1 MVSTVSIFD
10 RWQKNFNGRA
20 FFFSVKLSKN
30 SSQFFSHNSTD
41 SKEIIACMYFVKRH
55 WLLDTNFWLLYSSI
69 LKFTDKFMYFIY
81 DFGIVRTIMFDL
93 LTIAEMLLFKI
104 FYMHSYSRIAG
115 VNEYF
120 LTNFV
125 TSFNIIIV
133 FGFYIIRICL
143 EEHVRTRLYYKNY
156 AKPYEAYMKVHFP

>member
-1 MVSTVSIFD
+1 MIIIFI
-10 RWQKNFNGRA
+10 NN
-20 FFFSVKLSKN
+20 
-30 SSQFFSHNSTD
+30 
-41 SKEIIACMYFVKRH
+41 
-55 WLLDTNFWLLYSSI
+55 SI

-93 LTIAEMLLFKI
+93 LTIAEILLFKI
-104 FYMHSYSRIAG
+104 FYMHSYSWIAG

-120 LTNFV
+120 VTNFV

-133 FGFYIIRICL
+133 FGFYMIRICL
-143 EEHVRTRLYYKNY
+143 EENVKTRFYYQNY